1 MSQKKRM
8 LERKRRE
15 AALKKAERNQAI
27 GRVIGVV
34 FIVLVIAIIAGA
46 LIFDASKKAEK
57 ELNYSIGLDA
67 TGKIKG
73 VKAEKYVEPADFN
86 ALNMNVSD
94 YYPTSEEE
102 QTYINAIVE
111 SYPNLSDKKNVT
123 VKEKDTVSI
132 DYVGRIDGKEY
143 EGGNTDKMGIR
154 VTLGTLTYPEEF
166 ENGIIGHKT
175 GETFEV
181 SVPFAQDFENA
192 DLAGKT
198 VDYTI
203 TLNGIYEKAEFNDE
217 FVKKNFGNSVENAE
231 DFLNKYR
238 MSTAQDKF
246 DKYVQEYAIS
256 ESKVKS
262 YPWTYLSKMKK
273 FMKAKDYKQMETTNS
288 TYQNLYKKD
297 AYKDVLEMRKMSKKE
312 YKEEVARSAKEQLE
326 KNLIMQALFEKF
338 ALSVSE
344 DDLKEVSASFG
355 FAEDEYD
362 KAVERFG
369 EPYLYQQ
376 AMIKAVNN
384 YLAENYNLIEK

>member
-15 AALKKAERNQAI
+15 EALKKAERNQAI

-34 FIVLVIAIIAGA
+34 ILVLIVAIIAGA
-46 LIFDASKKAEK
+46 LIFDSAKKAEK

-73 VKAEKYVEPADFN
+73 VKAEKYVELADFN
-86 ALNMNVSD
+86 ALNMNKAD
-94 YYPTSEEE
+94 YYPTDEEE

-111 SYPNLSDKKNVT
+111 SYPDLSDKKNVT
-123 VKEKDTVSI
+123 VKEKDTVSV

-143 EGGNTDKMGIR
+143 EGGSTNGMGVR

-175 GETFEV
+175 GETFDV
-181 SVPFAQDFENA
+181 SVPFAADFENA

-198 VDYTI
+198 VVYTI

-217 FVKKNFGNSVENAE
+217 FVKKNFGNAVENAE

-238 MSTAQDKF
+238 MSAAQDKF
-246 DKYVQEYAIS
+246 DEYVKEYAIS

-262 YPWTYLSKMKK
+262 YPAGYLSKMKK
-273 FMKAKDYKQMETTNS
+273 FIKAKDYKQMETTNS
-288 TYQNLYKKD
+288 TYQNLYGKD
-297 AYKDVLEMRKMSKKE
+297 AYKDVLDMRKMDKKE
-312 YKEEVARSAKEQLE
+312 YRQEVLKSAKEQADE
-326 KNLIMQALFEKF
+326 NLIMQALFEKF
-338 ALSVSE
+338 NLTVSDE
-344 DDLKEVSASFG
+344 DIKEVTSSFG
-355 FAEDEYD
+355 FNEDEYD
-362 KAVERFG
+362 QAVERFG
-369 EPYLYQQ
+369 EPYLYEQ
-376 AMIKAVNN
+376 AMIKVVNN
-384 YLAENYNLIEK
+384 YLAENYNLIEN

>member
-15 AALKKAERNQAI
+15 EALKKAERNQAI

-34 FIVLVIAIIAGA
+34 ILVLIVAIIAGA
-46 LIFDASKKAEK
+46 LIFDSAKKAEK

-73 VKAEKYVEPADFN
+73 VKAEKYVELADFN
-86 ALNMNVSD
+86 ALNMNKTD
-94 YYPTSEEE
+94 YYPTAEEE

-111 SYPNLSDKKNVT
+111 SYPDLSDKKNVT
-123 VKEKDTVSI
+123 VKEKDTVSV
-132 DYVGRIDGKEY
+132 DYIGRIDGKEY
-143 EGGNTDKMGIR
+143 EGGSTNGMGVR

-175 GETFEV
+175 GETFDV
-181 SVPFAQDFENA
+181 SVPFAADFENA

-198 VDYTI
+198 VVYTI
-203 TLNGIYEKAEFNDE
+203 TLNGIYETAEFNDE
-217 FVKKNFGNSVENAE
+217 FVKKNFGNAVENAE

-238 MSTAQDKF
+238 MSAAQDKF
-246 DKYVQEYAIS
+246 DEYVKEYAIS

-262 YPWTYLSKMKK
+262 YPAGYLSKMKK

-288 TYQNLYKKD
+288 TYQNLYGKD
-297 AYKDVLEMRKMSKKE
+297 AYKDVLDMRKMDKKE
-312 YKEEVARSAKEQLE
+312 YRQEILRSAKEQADE
-326 KNLIMQALFEKF
+326 NLIMQALFEKF
-338 ALSVSE
+338 NLTVSDE
-344 DDLKEVSASFG
+344 DIKEVTSSYG
-355 FAEDEYD
+355 FKEDEYD

-369 EPYLYQQ
+369 EPYLYEQ
-376 AMIKAVNN
+376 AMIKVVNN
-384 YLAENYNLIEK
+384 YLAENYNLIED

>member
-15 AALKKAERNQAI
+15 EALKKAERNQAI

-34 FIVLVIAIIAGA
+34 ILVLIVAIIAGA
-46 LIFDASKKAEK
+46 LIFASAKKAEK

-73 VKAEKYVEPADFN
+73 IKAEKYVELADFN
-86 ALNMNVSD
+86 ALNMNKSD
-94 YYPTSEEE
+94 YYPTEEEE

-111 SYPNLSDKKNVT
+111 SYPDLSDKKNVT
-123 VKEKDTVSI
+123 VIDKDTVSI

-143 EGGNTDKMGIR
+143 EGGNTNGMGIR

-175 GETFEV
+175 GETFDV
-181 SVPFAQDFENA
+181 SVPFAPDFENA
-192 DLAGKT
+192 DLVGKT
-198 VDYTI
+198 VVYTI
-203 TLNGIYEKAEFNDE
+203 TLNGIYETATFNDE
-217 FVKKNFGNSVENAE
+217 FVKKNFGSSVANAE
-231 DFLNKYR
+231 DFLNRYR
-238 MSTAQDKF
+238 MSAAQDKF
-246 DKYVQEYAIS
+246 DEYVKDYAIS

-262 YPWTYLSKMKK
+262 YPAGYLSKMKT

-288 TYQNLYKKD
+288 TYQNLYGKD
-297 AYKDVLEMRKMSKKE
+297 AYKDVLEMRKMDKKE
-312 YKEEVARSAKEQLE
+312 YKQEVLRSAKEQADE
-326 KNLIMQALFEKF
+326 NLIMQALFEKF
-338 ALSVSE
+338 NLTVS
-344 DDLKEVSASFG
+344 DGDIKEVTSSLG
-355 FAEDEYD
+355 FKEDEYD

-369 EPYLYQQ
+369 EPYLYEQ

-384 YLAENYNLIEK
+384 YLAENYNLIED

>member
-15 AALKKAERNQAI
+15 EALKKAERNQAI

-34 FIVLVIAIIAGA
+34 ILVLIVAIIAGA
-46 LIFDASKKAEK
+46 LIFDSAKKAEK

-73 VKAEKYVEPADFN
+73 VKAEKYVELADFN
-86 ALNMNVSD
+86 ALNMNKTD
-94 YYPTSEEE
+94 YYPTAEEE

-111 SYPNLSDKKNVT
+111 SYPDLSDKKNVT
-123 VKEKDTVSI
+123 VKEKDTVSV

-143 EGGNTDKMGIR
+143 EGGSTNGMGVR

-175 GETFEV
+175 GETFDV
-181 SVPFAQDFENA
+181 SVPFAADFENA

-198 VDYTI
+198 VVYTI
-203 TLNGIYEKAEFNDE
+203 TLNGIYETAEFNDE
-217 FVKKNFGNSVENAE
+217 FVKKNFGNAVENAE

-238 MSTAQDKF
+238 MSAAQDKF
-246 DKYVQEYAIS
+246 DEYVKEYAIS

-262 YPWTYLSKMKK
+262 YPAGYLSKMKK

-288 TYQNLYKKD
+288 TYQNLYGKD
-297 AYKDVLEMRKMSKKE
+297 AYKDVLDMRKMDKKE
-312 YKEEVARSAKEQLE
+312 YRQEILRSAKEQADE
-326 KNLIMQALFEKF
+326 NLIMQALFEKF
-338 ALSVSE
+338 NLTVSDE
-344 DDLKEVSASFG
+344 DIKEVTSSYG
-355 FAEDEYD
+355 FKEDEYD

-369 EPYLYQQ
+369 EPYLYEQ
-376 AMIKAVNN
+376 AMIKVVNN
-384 YLAENYNLIEK
+384 YLAENYNLIED

>member
-1 MSQKKRM
+1 MSQKKRL

-15 AALKKAERNQAI
+15 EALKKAERNQAI

-34 FIVLVIAIIAGA
+34 ILVLIVAIIAGA
-46 LIFDASKKAEK
+46 LIFDSAKKAEK

-73 VKAEKYVEPADFN
+73 VKAEKYVELADFN
-86 ALNMNVSD
+86 ALNMNKAD
-94 YYPTSEEE
+94 YYPTDEEE

-111 SYPNLSDKKNVT
+111 SYPDLSDKKNVT
-123 VKEKDTVSI
+123 VKEKDTVSV

-143 EGGNTDKMGIR
+143 EGGSTNGMGVR

-175 GETFEV
+175 GETFDV
-181 SVPFAQDFENA
+181 SVPFAADFENA

-198 VDYTI
+198 VVYTI

-217 FVKKNFGNSVENAE
+217 FVKKNFGNAVENAE

-238 MSTAQDKF
+238 MSAAQDKF
-246 DKYVQEYAIS
+246 DEYVKEYAIS

-262 YPWTYLSKMKK
+262 YPAGYLSKMKK

-288 TYQNLYKKD
+288 TYQNLYGKD
-297 AYKDVLEMRKMSKKE
+297 AYKDVLDMRKMDKKE
-312 YKEEVARSAKEQLE
+312 YRQEILRSAKEQADE
-326 KNLIMQALFEKF
+326 NLIMQALFEKF
-338 ALSVSE
+338 NLTVSDE
-344 DDLKEVSASFG
+344 DIKEVTSSFG
-355 FAEDEYD
+355 FNEDEYD
-362 KAVERFG
+362 QAVERFG
-369 EPYLYQQ
+369 EPYLYEQ
-376 AMIKAVNN
+376 AMIKVVNN
-384 YLAENYNLIEK
+384 YLAENYNLIED